1 MLKKDKIDIKSLR
14 EKLNMTV
21 QEFAVEVGVNVNS
34 VYRWERGTIQPS
46 NLALI
51 RIKKIQLLADKKE

>member
-1 MLKKDKIDIKSLR
+1 MLNKEKIDVKALR

-34 VYRWERGTIQPS
+34 VYRWERGAIQPS
-46 NLALI
+46 NLAFL
-51 RIKKIQLLADKKE
+51 RIKKIQALADKKE